1 VFCAL
6 TNERPAFMQLLVPSM
21 VELRKFCHQPRNQSR
36 TDAPPV
42 LGLGLGLGL
51 GSGGFCFDFLKINI
65 F

>member
-1 VFCAL
+1 
-6 TNERPAFMQLLVPSM
+6 MQLLVPSM